1 MLITNKQGMENM
13 KTNTA
18 TRNKSQV
25 GTRERSDAATEVSKV
40 SITVVGVF
48 ATIVGLWSLACIVG
62 GIMSSG
68 GVTEL
73 ISSWF
78 KAVTGG

>member
-1 MLITNKQGMENM
+1 M
-13 KTNTA
+13 KANST
-18 TRNKSQV
+18 TRDRNQAVTK
-25 GTRERSDAATEVSKV
+25 GKSDAATEVSKV

-78 KAVTGG
+78 RAVTGN

>member
-1 MLITNKQGMENM
+1 M
-13 KTNTA
+13 KTNSA
-18 TRNKSQV
+18 TRDRNQTITK
-25 GTRERSDAATEVSKV
+25 GKSDAATEVSKV

-48 ATIVGLWSLACIVG
+48 ATIVGLWSLACIIG
-62 GIMSSG
+62 GVMSSG

>member
-1 MLITNKQGMENM
+1 MKANSTTRDKQ
-13 KTNTA
+13 
-18 TRNKSQV
+18 QV
-25 GTRERSDAATEVSKV
+25 GIRERSDATTEVSKV
-40 SITVVGVF
+40 SIAVVGVF

-73 ISSWF
+73 LSSWF
-78 KAVTGG
+78 RAVTGN

>member
-1 MLITNKQGMENM
+1 M
-13 KTNTA
+13 KRNTSVKELKR
-18 TRNKSQV
+18 TIPV
-25 GTRERSDAATEVSKV
+25 ERSDAATEVSKV

-68 GVTEL
+68 GVTQL
-73 ISSWF
+73 LSSWF

>member
-1 MLITNKQGMENM
+1 M
-13 KTNTA
+13 KRNTSVHDRRRTVTA
-18 TRNKSQV
+18 
-25 GTRERSDAATEVSKV
+25 ERSDAATEVSKV

-68 GVTEL
+68 GVSEL
-73 ISSWF
+73 VSAWF
-78 KAVTGG
+78 KAVAGN

>member
-1 MLITNKQGMENM
+1 M
-13 KTNTA
+13 KTNSA
-18 TRNKSQV
+18 TREKNQV
-25 GTRERSDAATEVSKV
+25 VTGERSDATTEVSKV

-73 ISSWF
+73 LSSWF
-78 KAVTGG
+78 RAVTGN